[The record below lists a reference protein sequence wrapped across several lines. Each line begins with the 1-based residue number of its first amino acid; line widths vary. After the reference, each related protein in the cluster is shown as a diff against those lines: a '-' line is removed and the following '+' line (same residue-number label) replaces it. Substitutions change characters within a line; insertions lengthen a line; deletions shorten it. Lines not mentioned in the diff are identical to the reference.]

1 MKIHN
6 SLKPVAASA
15 NASKAPAPRVVSDSN
30 SNTPPKS
37 VQISAL
43 STQLKA
49 AESSMASAPAVN
61 MAKVNQIK
69 QAISEGRFKI
79 NPEAISSKLIAS
91 VKDLIQSNQPNA

>member
-1 MKIHN
+1 MKIDN
-6 SLKPVAASA
+6 SLKPVATGA
-15 NASKAPAPRVVSDSN
+15 NASKAPAPRVAPDSN
-30 SNTPPKS
+30 APPKS

-69 QAISEGRFKI
+69 QAISEGRFKV
-79 NPEAISSKLIAS
+79 NPEAISSKLINS
-91 VKDLIQSNQPNA
+91 VKELIQSNQQNA

>member
-1 MKIHN
+1 MKIDN
-6 SLKPVAASA
+6 SLKPVATGA

-30 SNTPPKS
+30 APPKS
-37 VQISAL
+37 VQLGAL

-79 NPEAISSKLIAS
+79 NPEAISSKLINS
-91 VKDLIQSNQPNA
+91 VKDLIQSNQQNA

>member
-1 MKIHN
+1 MKIDN
-6 SLKPVAASA
+6 SLKPVATGA
-15 NASKAPAPRVVSDSN
+15 NASKAPAPKVVS
-30 SNTPPKS
+30 TPDTPAKN
-37 VQISAL
+37 VQLSAL

-61 MAKVNQIK
+61 MDRVNQIK